1 MILVDTAVWIDHL
14 RGAEPRLAALLDDN
28 QVLIH
33 PMVAGE
39 LACGN
44 LRDRHDVL
52 RLLGGLPQAP
62 VAADDEV
69 LRFIERHHMMGCGI
83 ALHRQPIYWQLRR
96 LATPSLLWTSDERL
110 RGMAARLGL
119 AYDLPR

>member
-83 ALHRQPIYWQLRR
+83 GYIDAHLLAATA
-96 LATPSLLWTSDERL
+96 LATPSPLWTSDERL
-110 RGMAARLGL
+110 RGMAARVGL

>member
-44 LRDRHDVL
+44 LRERHDVL

-69 LRFIERHHMMGCGI
+69 LRFIERHYMMGCGI
-83 ALHRQPIYWQLRR
+83 GYIDAHLLAAAALAAP
-96 LATPSLLWTSDERL
+96 ALLWTSAERL